1 MERGPIEKVV
11 GNFMNA
17 MEDRDTENA
26 YLLYSPRA
34 QRQVPI
40 EDLQELLEGNNYF
53 LFKDYESVSIANINI
68 NLVANANPD
77 LPQGTIAI
85 VNGKVTYENGS
96 TGQFEAIL
104 EEVEGEWKLDA
115 IKITIPPNKVQ
126 P

>member
-1 MERGPIEKVV
+1 
-11 GNFMNA
+11 MNA